1 MRDAQAQLASC
12 ILPGKLNYSV
22 QLNMTCLRG
31 FAVARMRRC
40 ADTSA
45 CPSLPSIGCK
55 RV

>member
-22 QLNMTCLRG
+22 QLDMTCLRG
-31 FAVARMRRC
+31 FAVAREWRC

-45 CPSLPSIGCK
+45 CSSLPSYGC
-55 RV
+55 RRD